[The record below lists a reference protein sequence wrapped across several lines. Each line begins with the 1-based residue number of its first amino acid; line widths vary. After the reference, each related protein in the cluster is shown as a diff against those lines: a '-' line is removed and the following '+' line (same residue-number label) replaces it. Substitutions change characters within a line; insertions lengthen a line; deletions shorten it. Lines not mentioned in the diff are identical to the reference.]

1 MAIFETAD
9 QLYACIGGMFMHL
22 REDKQTQKQLGKQ
35 KFRVQF
41 TFSTP
46 TATIGLTTENGEQ
59 SVLLNQRIEN
69 PDVELIMSGDV
80 AHYFWMGD
88 INVMEAI
95 TKRQIVPV
103 GSLARIMT
111 LVPLIKAAIR
121 FYPEHYQTY
130 QIDPQNH
137 YDQLTD

>member
-9 QLYACIGGMFMHL
+9 QLYACTSGISMHL
-22 REDKQTQKQLGKQ
+22 REDKQTQQQLTKQ
-35 KFRVQF
+35 KFRGQF
-41 TFSTP
+41 TFPAP
-46 TATIGLTTENGEQ
+46 TATISLATENGEQ
-59 SVLLNQRIEN
+59 AVLFDQRIEN

-80 AHYFWMGD
+80 AHYLWMGD

-95 TKRQIVPV
+95 TERQIVPV

-121 FYPEHYQTY
+121 FYPEHYQAC
-130 QIDPQNH
+130 QID
-137 YDQLTD
+137 T

>member
-1 MAIFETAD
+1 
-9 QLYACIGGMFMHL
+9 MFMHL
-22 REDKQTQKQLGKQ
+22 REDKETQQQLRKQ

-41 TFSTP
+41 TFSAP
-46 TATIGLTTENGEQ
+46 TATISLATENGEQ
-59 SVLLNQRIEN
+59 SVLFDQRIKN

-121 FYPEHYQTY
+121 FYPEHYQAC
-130 QIDPQNH
+130 QIN
-137 YDQLTD
+137 T

>member
-9 QLYACIGGMFMHL
+9 QLYTCIGGMFMHL
-22 REDKQTQKQLGKQ
+22 REDKQTQQQLRKQ

-41 TFSTP
+41 TFSAP
-46 TATIGLTTENGEQ
+46 TATISLATENGEQ
-59 SVLLNQRIEN
+59 AVLFDQRIEN
-69 PDVELIMSGDV
+69 PDIELIMSGDV

-121 FYPEHYQTY
+121 FYPEHYQAC
-130 QIDPQNH
+130 QID
-137 YDQLTD
+137 T

>member
-1 MAIFETAD
+1 MAVFETAD

-22 REDKQTQKQLGKQ
+22 REDKQTQQQLRKQ

-41 TFSTP
+41 TFSAP
-46 TATIGLTTENGEQ
+46 TATISLATENGEQ
-59 SVLLNQRIEN
+59 AVLFDQRIET

-121 FYPEHYQTY
+121 FYPEHYQAC
-130 QIDPQNH
+130 QID
-137 YDQLTD
+137 T

>member
-1 MAIFETAD
+1 
-9 QLYACIGGMFMHL
+9 MHL
-22 REDKQTQKQLGKQ
+22 REDKQTQQQLRKQ

-41 TFSTP
+41 TFSAP
-46 TATIGLTTENGEQ
+46 TATISLATENGEQ
-59 SVLLNQRIEN
+59 AVLFDQRIEN

-121 FYPEHYQTY
+121 FYPEHYQAC
-130 QIDPQNH
+130 QID
-137 YDQLTD
+137 T

>member
-22 REDKQTQKQLGKQ
+22 CEDKETQQQLRKQ

-41 TFSTP
+41 TFSVP
-46 TATIGLTTENGEQ
+46 TATISLATENGEQ
-59 SVLLNQRIEN
+59 VVLFDQRIEN

-121 FYPEHYQTY
+121 FYPEHYQAC
-130 QIDPQNH
+130 QIN
-137 YDQLTD
+137 T

>member
-59 SVLLNQRIEN
+59 SILLNQRIEN

-88 INVMEAI
+88 ILTIYAI
-95 TKRQIVPV
+95 LSIILLFFYKRNILLLLF
-103 GSLARIMT
+103 LA
-111 LVPLIKAAIR
+111 
-121 FYPEHYQTY
+121 FFFTY
-130 QIDPQNH
+130 FSRCDMSTIG
-137 YDQLTD
+137 

>member
-22 REDKQTQKQLGKQ
+22 REDKQTQQQLRKQ

-41 TFSTP
+41 TFSAP
-46 TATIGLTTENGEQ
+46 TATISLSTENGEQ
-59 SVLLNQRIEN
+59 AVLFDQRIEN

-95 TKRQIVPV
+95 TKRQIIPV

-111 LVPLIKAAIR
+111 LVPLIKSAIR
-121 FYPEHYQTY
+121 FYPEHYQAC
-130 QIDPQNH
+130 QID
-137 YDQLTD
+137 T

>member
-22 REDKQTQKQLGKQ
+22 REDKQTQQQLRKQ

-41 TFSTP
+41 TFSAP
-46 TATIGLTTENGEQ
+46 TATISLATENGGQ
-59 SVLLNQRIEN
+59 AVLFDQRIEN

-103 GSLARIMT
+103 GSLDRIMT

-121 FYPEHYQTY
+121 FYPEHYQAC
-130 QIDPQNH
+130 QID
-137 YDQLTD
+137 T

>member
-22 REDKQTQKQLGKQ
+22 REDKETQQQLRKQ

-41 TFSTP
+41 TFSAP
-46 TATIGLTTENGEQ
+46 TATISLATENGEQ
-59 SVLLNQRIEN
+59 AVLFDQRIKN

-121 FYPEHYQTY
+121 FYPEHYQAC
-130 QIDPQNH
+130 QID
-137 YDQLTD
+137 T